1 MLLMK
6 TISCLLTTTK
16 LETADTHSLTKLG
29 GEKFMLAI
37 CDGMGSGEK
46 AHRKS
51 ETSINIIENFY
62 KAGYDDQTILSSV
75 NNLLNLDGDNVFSAL
90 DVSVVDL
97 KNGEAD
103 FIKQGATVG
112 FIKGAEG
119 VSKIESNS
127 LPLGVLDEVTPR
139 VTKTVLSPEDYVV
152 MLSDGVVDSLG
163 EEKVVEFLQNTKAK
177 GAQEMADNLLTYAKK
192 VQKNYPQDDMTV
204 LVGKLFYSY
213 A

>member
-1 MLLMK
+1 
-6 TISCLLTTTK
+6 
-16 LETADTHSLTKLG
+16 
-29 GEKFMLAI
+29 MLAI
-37 CDGMGSGEK
+37 CDGMGSGEQ

-75 NNLLNLDGDNVFSAL
+75 NNLLNLGGDNIFSAL

-112 FIKGAEG
+112 FIKGTEG

-127 LPLGVLDEVTPR
+127 LPLGVLEEVSPK
-139 VTKTVLSPEDYVV
+139 VTKTVLGAEDYVV

-163 EEKVVEFLQNTKAK
+163 EDGVVEFLRTTNAK
-177 GAQEMADNLLTYAKK
+177 GAQEMADNLLQCAKK
-192 VQKNYPQDDMTV
+192 AQKNYPQDDMTV
-204 LVGKLFYSY
+204 LIGKLFYTY